1 MTHANEKTAAGTAA
15 GWIFLSGLLALI
27 ALWGC
32 AAHGPIPVAVVE
44 RQAVGECTF
53 LDTLAA
59 NSDMGAFQIH
69 PKLTYEGRDHVL
81 RLAQMMDATHV
92 VWLADYPFGSAA
104 LAYRCGK

>member
-1 MTHANEKTAAGTAA
+1 MTRSSEKTEAATAVS
-15 GWIFLSGLLALI
+15 WKILSGLLWLI

-32 AAHGPIPVAVVE
+32 AAHGPMPVAVVE

-69 PKLTYEGRDHVL
+69 PKLAYEGRDHVL

-92 VWLADYPFGSAA
+92 IWLADYPFGSAA